1 MTTIHIETDRF
12 FVDGTP
18 TYARCHFRDEPIEGL
33 LLNSRMI
40 QATFDDENP
49 ETVHRWAYPDSG
61 TWDAARNVAEFIEAL
76 PIYRDH
82 GLLAVTLNFQGGSP
96 EGYSKEQP
104 WHNSPASPIDLDRRA
119 SPSGV
124 DELRRWIRAPGERRF
139 LRRFP
144 SRVRQQRQRSESHRQ
159 GRVRFDTPPHAGLLL
174 RTRRR

>member
-12 FVDGTP
+12 FIDGTP
-18 TYARCHFRDEPIEGL
+18 TYAGCHFREEPIEGL

-61 TWDAARNVAEFIEAL
+61 TWDAARNVIEAL

-104 WHNSPASPIDLDRRA
+104 YP
-119 SPSGV
+119 PSAGP
-124 DELRRWIRAPGERRF
+124 LRRTHTLRF
-139 LRRFP
+139 G
-144 SRVRQQRQRSESHRQ
+144 VVCGQRSRW
-159 GRVRFDTPPHAGLLL
+159 
-174 RTRRR
+174 RRRSRPLARA

>member
-12 FVDGTP
+12 FIDGTP
-18 TYARCHFRDEPIEGL
+18 TYAGCHFREEPIEGL

-82 GLLAVTLNFQGGSP
+82 GLLAVTVNFQGGSP

-104 WHNSPASPIDLDRRA
+104 YP
-119 SPSGV
+119 PSAGP
-124 DELRRWIRAPGERRF
+124 LRRTHTLRF
-139 LRRFP
+139 G
-144 SRVRQQRQRSESHRQ
+144 VVCGQRSRW
-159 GRVRFDTPPHAGLLL
+159 
-174 RTRRR
+174 RRRSRPLARA

>member
-1 MTTIHIETDRF
+1 MTTIHIESDRF
-12 FVDGTP
+12 FIDGTP
-18 TYARCHFRDEPIEGL
+18 TYAGCHFREEPIEGL

-61 TWDAARNVAEFIEAL
+61 TWDAARNVIEAL

-104 WHNSPASPIDLDRRA
+104 YP
-119 SPSGV
+119 PSAGP
-124 DELRRWIRAPGERRF
+124 LRRTHTLRF
-139 LRRFP
+139 G
-144 SRVRQQRQRSESHRQ
+144 VVCGQRSRW
-159 GRVRFDTPPHAGLLL
+159 
-174 RTRRR
+174 RRRSRPLARA

>member
-12 FVDGTP
+12 FIDGTP
-18 TYARCHFRDEPIEGL
+18 TYAGCHFREEPIEGL

-61 TWDAARNVAEFIEAL
+61 TWDAARNVIEAL

-82 GLLAVTLNFQGGSP
+82 GLLVVTLNFQGGSP

-104 WHNSPASPIDLDRRA
+104 YP
-119 SPSGV
+119 PSAGP
-124 DELRRWIRAPGERRF
+124 LRRTHTLRF
-139 LRRFP
+139 G
-144 SRVRQQRQRSESHRQ
+144 VVCGQRSRW
-159 GRVRFDTPPHAGLLL
+159 
-174 RTRRR
+174 RRRSRPLARA

>member
-12 FVDGTP
+12 FIDGTP
-18 TYARCHFRDEPIEGL
+18 TYAGCHFREEPIEGL

-104 WHNSPASPIDLDRRA
+104 YP
-119 SPSGV
+119 PSAGP
-124 DELRRWIRAPGERRF
+124 LRRTHTLRF
-139 LRRFP
+139 G
-144 SRVRQQRQRSESHRQ
+144 VVCGQRSRW
-159 GRVRFDTPPHAGLLL
+159 
-174 RTRRR
+174 RRRSRPLARA

>member
-12 FVDGTP
+12 FIDGTP
-18 TYARCHFRDEPIEGL
+18 TYAGCHFREEPIEGL

-61 TWDAARNVAEFIEAL
+61 TWDATRNVIEAL

-104 WHNSPASPIDLDRRA
+104 YP
-119 SPSGV
+119 PSAGP
-124 DELRRWIRAPGERRF
+124 LRRTHTLRF
-139 LRRFP
+139 G
-144 SRVRQQRQRSESHRQ
+144 VVCGQRSRW
-159 GRVRFDTPPHAGLLL
+159 
-174 RTRRR
+174 RRRSRPLARA

>member
-12 FVDGTP
+12 FIDGTP
-18 TYARCHFRDEPIEGL
+18 TYAGCHFRDEPIEGL

-61 TWDAARNVAEFIEAL
+61 TWDAARNVIEAL

-104 WHNSPASPIDLDRRA
+104 YP
-119 SPSGV
+119 PSAGP
-124 DELRRWIRAPGERRF
+124 LRRTHTLRF
-139 LRRFP
+139 G
-144 SRVRQQRQRSESHRQ
+144 VVCGQRSRW
-159 GRVRFDTPPHAGLLL
+159 
-174 RTRRR
+174 RRRSRPLARA

>member
-12 FVDGTP
+12 FIDGTP
-18 TYARCHFRDEPIEGL
+18 TYAGCHFREEPIEGL

-61 TWDAARNVAEFIEAL
+61 TWDAARNIIEAL

-104 WHNSPASPIDLDRRA
+104 YP
-119 SPSGV
+119 PSAGP
-124 DELRRWIRAPGERRF
+124 LRRTHTLRF
-139 LRRFP
+139 G
-144 SRVRQQRQRSESHRQ
+144 VVCGQRSRW
-159 GRVRFDTPPHAGLLL
+159 
-174 RTRRR
+174 RRRSRPLARA